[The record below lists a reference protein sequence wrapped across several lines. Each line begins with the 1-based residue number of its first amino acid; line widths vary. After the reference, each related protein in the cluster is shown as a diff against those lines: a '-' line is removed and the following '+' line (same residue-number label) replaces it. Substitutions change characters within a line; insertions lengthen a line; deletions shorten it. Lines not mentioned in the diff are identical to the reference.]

1 VSGPQATTIAP
12 ESTEQQNRLDAL
24 APRLFKTGLALGVL
38 GLVLMVVL
46 AEFDLRL
53 KEATGADIRC
63 FIIGGKVIATMKRQ
77 AGEPHRF
84 NPEAINLG
92 VKGILRVMNELGM
105 RRIRRRYRPRQ
116 SMEARHRS
124 WGRARRGGI
133 LRLQVKLGRWV
144 SKHQTIA
151 VIHDAF
157 GEEKIT
163 QLAPC
168 DGLVIGHTNNPLVN
182 QGDAVLHL
190 ARDVTT
196 HGP

>member
-1 VSGPQATTIAP
+1 VIKLLKGTQ
-12 ESTEQQNRLDAL
+12 
-24 APRLFKTGLALGVL
+24 GMG
-38 GLVLMVVL
+38 VVL
-46 AEFDLRL
+46 AETRKAAQSVLEAFRNLDAYILVQEYI
-53 KEATGADIRC
+53 KEAAGADIRC

-105 RRIRRRYRPRQ
+105 WRIRRRYRPRQ

-182 QGDAVLHL
+182 QGDAVIHL